1 MEIFNLSNEELIRF
15 KSIQGKSNHSAW
27 LAFMYPRLLLA
38 RKATETGKISVSI
51 DENEFATLKVLL
63 DEILVNLHLLV
74 IL

>member
-38 RKATETGKISVSI
+38 RKLLTETGK
-51 DENEFATLKVLL
+51 
-63 DEILVNLHLLV
+63 
-74 IL
+74 